1 MISPETLLQNRYLV
15 QKQIGKGG
23 MGVVY
28 MAIDQRFGS
37 NVALK
42 EIFLDAPHLRKA
54 FEREAR
60 LLNHLRHPALPR
72 VSDHFID
79 EDGQFI
85 VMEFIPGADL
95 WEMLKEKRVPFP
107 LSSVLD
113 WGDQLLDALEYLH
126 GHEPPIVH
134 RDIKP
139 QNLKLTERGRIVLLD
154 FGLAKGTPSHLT
166 TATSPASVFGY
177 SFNYAPLEQMQ
188 ASGTDVRS
196 DLYSLGATLYH
207 LMTNVIP
214 PDALTRAT
222 AVLNGEPD
230 PLLPADEVQAQVTEP
245 VARVL
250 AAALAQNAAKRPQ
263 TATEMREALREAS
276 RQNSADAL
284 SPIVQPIA
292 SINPKKQTAQL
303 IGPRAT
309 KPVTS
314 YQLNDEMASSKMAS
328 SQNAA
333 TIVQPTPAEGRPQH
347 SSASRSSPE
356 SFTTRIR
363 TSKPPAPE
371 RRMSGR
377 TIGILMSV
385 VLLFVVAAAAYTFT
399 RQPSTPIPSTQT
411 VSSPYESQTP
421 TVSAANEIQAPEVSP
436 KVASAPASSQQSG
449 TAPTNYSQSNPVD
462 SPNSQPETPDSSA
475 TATQPKAGETTA
487 GPSSNSSGLTPE
499 AERARQADE
508 IRRQRRERE
517 EEDIRNRRAEM
528 DRERAREA
536 EMQRERE
543 MRRGEPPPPRPGF
556 PPPPR
561 RDGRPPY

>member
-15 QKQIGKGG
+15 RKQIGKGG

-28 MAIDQRFGS
+28 MATDQRFGS
-37 NVALK
+37 SVALK

-72 VSDHFID
+72 VSDHFTD

-107 LSSVLD
+107 LANVLD

-126 GHEPPIVH
+126 GHDPAIVH

-139 QNLKLTERGRIVLLD
+139 QNLKLTERGAIVLLD

-188 ASGTDVRS
+188 ASGTDPRS

-207 LMTNVIP
+207 LMTNVTP
-214 PDALTRAT
+214 PDALSRAT

-230 PLLPADEVQAQVTEP
+230 PLRPADEVQAQVTEP

-263 TATEMREALREAS
+263 TATEMRAALREAS
-276 RQNSADAL
+276 RQHTAAA
-284 SPIVQPIA
+284 PPPVVQSIA
-292 SINPKKQTAQL
+292 GVGLQKQTAQL
-303 IGPRAT
+303 TGPRVT
-309 KPVTS
+309 KALTS
-314 YQLNDEMASSKMAS
+314 HQPNNAAAAS
-328 SQNAA
+328 SQYAA
-333 TIVQPTPAEGRPQH
+333 TVVQPALAAARPH
-347 SSASRSSPE
+347 SSLHSQDRE
-356 SFTTRIR
+356 SISTRVR
-363 TSKPPAPE
+363 TSRASEPQRAN
-371 RRMSGR
+371 SGHI
-377 TIGILMSV
+377 IGILTSV
-385 VLLFVVAAAAYTFT
+385 VLLMVVAAAVYTFT
-399 RQPSTPIPSTQT
+399 RQPSTQTPSTET
-411 VSSPYESQTP
+411 VSSPGDALAP
-421 TVSAANEIQAPEVSP
+421 TVQDGSDIETPAHSP
-436 KVASAPASSQQSG
+436 KSSSLPASSQQSG
-449 TAPTNYSQSNPVD
+449 NPLNDSPQSNPAYN
-462 SPNSQPETPDSSA
+462 PNSQPEAPGNSAAAIQPQSRDTTAVPASDASA
-475 TATQPKAGETTA
+475 T
-487 GPSSNSSGLTPE
+487 TPE

-517 EEDIRNRRAEM
+517 EEEIRNRKAET

-543 MRRGEPPPPRPGF
+543 MRRQEPPPPRPGF

-561 RDGRPPY
+561 RDGPPPH

>member
-1 MISPETLLQNRYLV
+1 MLAPETLLQNRYLV

-28 MAIDQRFGS
+28 MATDQRFGS
-37 NVALK
+37 TVALK

-79 EDGQFI
+79 ADGQFI

-107 LSSVLD
+107 LANVLD
-113 WGDQLLDALEYLH
+113 WADQLLDALEYLH
-126 GHEPPIVH
+126 GHDPAIVH

-188 ASGTDVRS
+188 ASGTDPRS

-207 LMTNVIP
+207 LMTNVTP
-214 PDALTRAT
+214 PDALSRAT

-230 PLLPADEVQAQVTEP
+230 PLRPADEVQAQVTKA
-245 VARVL
+245 VAQVL

-263 TATEMREALREAS
+263 SAAEMRAALREAS
-276 RQNSADAL
+276 SSQDSAEAL
-284 SPIVQPIA
+284 PPIIRPIA
-292 SINPKKQTAQL
+292 AANPEKQTAQL
-303 IGPRAT
+303 TGPRVT
-309 KPVTS
+309 RPLTS
-314 YQLNDEMASSKMAS
+314 YQQSNVGVSLP
-328 SQNAA
+328 QHAA
-333 TIVQPTPAEGRPQH
+333 TIIQPTFEAAKAQH
-347 SSASRSSPE
+347 SSVHRREPE
-356 SFTTRIR
+356 SITTKIR
-363 TSKPPAPE
+363 STHAPATE

-377 TIGILMSV
+377 IVGILASI
-385 VLLFVVAAAAYTFT
+385 VLLLGVAAAVYTFT
-399 RQPSTPIPSTQT
+399 RQPSTQTPSAET
-411 VSSPYESQTP
+411 VSLPSDSQATAP
-421 TVSAANEIQAPEVSP
+421 TTDETQAPGVSP
-436 KVASAPASSQQSG
+436 RSSSAPASSQQYGNPQASY
-449 TAPTNYSQSNPVD
+449 PQNNPVE
-462 SPNSQPETPDSSA
+462 SPDSQPAAAGNTPA
-475 TATQPKAGETTA
+475 ATQAKPTDTTA
-487 GPSSNSSGLTPE
+487 ESASNSTGLTPE

-517 EEDIRNRRAEM
+517 EEEIRNKRAEM
-528 DRERAREA
+528 DREQAREA

-561 RDGRPPY
+561 SGSPPPY